1 MELEQFYGMNY
12 KGSRRFTQGD
22 AHSAHAPGFRSGG
35 NDHGNSANDL
45 NSAAAGDHYGAANGQ
60 YGAAAG
66 EHYRAANDQYG
77 AAAGGHY
84 PATGD
89 YDPAAGDPNECGV
102 DLNEQLIRNKAA
114 TFFMRVS
121 SDAMTG
127 AGIFHGDV
135 VIVDRSVKAASG
147 KVVIAVLNGEM
158 LIRRLEKTFNKLRLV
173 PETPRLSPI
182 DIDLSGAEFSIWG
195 VVTYVI
201 HAL

>member
-1 MELEQFYGMNY
+1 MELEQYYGMNY
-12 KGSRRFTQGD
+12 RGTRR
-22 AHSAHAPGFRSGG
+22 
-35 NDHGNSANDL
+35 
-45 NSAAAGDHYGAANGQ
+45 AAAA
-60 YGAAAG
+60 
-66 EHYRAANDQYG
+66 EHYVAADEHF
-77 AAAGGHY
+77 AVA
-84 PATGD
+84 D
-89 YDPAAGDPNECGV
+89 DPNERGF
-102 DLNEQLIRNKAA
+102 DLNELLIRNKPT

-135 VIVDRSVKAASG
+135 VIVDRSVKAVSG

-173 PETPRLSPI
+173 PETPKLSPI